1 MRNRVVIAILNYS
14 SAKWWKYP
22 AQKVVLRCT
31 CSDALVP
38 SSVPVLQAG
47 SLRFAQL
54 FEGCTVLTKGTRG
67 PPDTLVVVDIEMLPP
82 MLAKVEDKWE
92 SWRVISVPPYNM

>member
-1 MRNRVVIAILNYS
+1 M
-14 SAKWWKYP
+14 
-22 AQKVVLRCT
+22 
-31 CSDALVP
+31 
-38 SSVPVLQAG
+38 
-47 SLRFAQL
+47 
-54 FEGCTVLTKGTRG
+54 TKGTRG